1 MLKFNSI
8 RTSSENKLIVSEL
21 TSKLSLGTENVIARI
36 ALGFSLAK
44 HGELDLLDIEDSK
57 GKEYSSR
64 VLLGD
69 NKALYIALICQK
81 YNIYKENTEIPKYV
95 KLHIDKGLK
104 HIYADVKEHPNKDGI
119 EILMSYLNLNI

>member
-64 VLLGD
+64 VLLGE
-69 NKALYIALICQK
+69 NKVLYIALICQK
-81 YNIYKENTEIPKYV
+81 YNIYKETTLPLISVLGYLISKI
-95 KLHIDKGLK
+95 LGS
-104 HIYADVKEHPNKDGI
+104 KEGYI
-119 EILMSYLNLNI
+119 T